1 MTRTTALT
9 PVFALVPTLIFTAVI
24 GTGGYFGATSLM
36 GQMPG
41 AEYDCKVTQFEK
53 TSNPDEYLIHTD
65 GCSDSASTEGKVFKA
80 NIKDLSTNFTE
91 EKFYEGVKSGK
102 TFNLTLQGMNVKQ
115 FNITPTITKVSES
128 MMPY

>member
-1 MTRTTALT
+1 MTRTSTLT
-9 PVFALVPTLIFTAVI
+9 PVFALIPTLIFTAFI
-24 GTGGYFGATSLM
+24 GVGGYFGATSLM

-41 AEYDCKVTQFEK
+41 TEYDCKVTQFEK
-53 TSNPDEYLIHTD
+53 TANPDEYLIHTD
-65 GCSDSASTEGKVFKA
+65 GCNDSTKKEGKVFKA

-115 FNITPTITKVSES
+115 FNMVPTITKVSES